1 MEKYY
6 IKTYGCQM
14 NESDSEHIASFLE
27 KKGYKSTKD
36 MNSANLIVV
45 NACSVRQS
53 AIDRIFG
60 LKQKFKKLR
69 IMNPE
74 LRIILTGCVLKSDKK
89 KFEKFFDE
97 VLTIEEFLGKDYL
110 YLEAKHFCSDSA
122 FVPIMTGCDNYCAYC
137 AVPYTRGREKSR
149 PMKEVI
155 EEVKDLIKKGYKKI
169 TLLGQNV
176 NSYKHGFVQ
185 LLQKLNSIPN
195 NFKIYFLTNHP
206 KDMSDELIET
216 VANCKK
222 IAKEI
227 HLPIQSGDDEIL
239 KKMNRGYTIRQYK
252 NLVKKIREEIPN
264 VKISTD
270 VIVGF
275 SGETEEQFQNTVKL
289 FKKVNYDTAYINKYS
304 PRFGTAAYKLEDNI
318 SWEEKKRRWKILDEL
333 VNKKPNKLIVIL
345 GSTASKK
352 SDLAVKIARAFN
364 GEIISADSRQVYK
377 EMNIGTNKITKKEMQ
392 GISHYLL
399 DIASPKRQFTVVQYQ
414 KKALKAIKKIYKK
427 GKTPIL
433 CGGTGFY
440 IQAVVDGLAIPGVKP
455 DQKLRKKL
463 EKETTEALFEKL
475 KKLDPRRAKIIDF
488 KNRRRL
494 IRALEIIIKTG
505 KSVPKLKKE
514 PLFEVFY
521 IGIKKSLPELK
532 KAINKRVDR
541 MINQGLEKEVKELVK
556 KYGWTIVLK
565 NAIGYS
571 SFASAFAPASPRL
584 CRASKASA
592 DKKATEDKQEII
604 DEIKLHTF
612 QFAKRQIT
620 WFFAHGSPRGEA
632 GGPASGGK
640 RNSIHWI
647 EDYREA
653 EKLVRKFLV

>member
-36 MNSANLIVV
+36 MNGANLIVV

-74 LRIILTGCVLKSDKK
+74 LRTILTGCVLKPDKK

-110 YLEAKHFCSDSA
+110 CLEAKHLCSDSV
-122 FVPIMTGCDNYCAYC
+122 FVPIMTGCDNYCTYC
-137 AVPYTRGREKSR
+137 VVPYTRGQEKSR
-149 PMKEVI
+149 PIKEVV
-155 EEVKDLIKKGYKKI
+155 EEAKDLIKKGYKKI

-176 NSYKHGFVQ
+176 NSYKHDFVQ
-185 LLQKLNSIPN
+185 LLQKLDGIPG

-206 KDMSDELIET
+206 KDMSDELIST
-216 VANCKK
+216 VADCKK

-252 NLVKKIREEIPN
+252 NLVKKIRKKVPN
-264 VKISTD
+264 IKLSTD

-275 SGETEEQFQNTVKL
+275 PGETEKQFENTVRL
-289 FKKVNYDTAYINKYS
+289 FKEIKFDKTYIAKYS
-304 PRFGTAAYKLEDNI
+304 PRPGTAAYELKDNV
-318 SWEEKKRRWKILDEL
+318 SWEEKKRRWKILDEIA
-333 VNKKPNKLIVIL
+333 NKKPNKLIVIL
-345 GSTASKK
+345 GPTASKK

-364 GEIISADSRQVYK
+364 GEINSADSRQDYK
-377 EMNIGTNKITKKEMQ
+377 GMDIGTNKITKKEMQ
-392 GISHYLL
+392 GIPHYLL
-399 DIASPKRQFTVVQYQ
+399 DIASPQRQFTVAQYQ
-414 KKALKAIKKIYKK
+414 KKALQAIKKIYKK
-427 GKTPIL
+427 GKIPIL

-440 IQAVVDGLAIPGVKP
+440 IQAVVDGLVIPKVKP

-463 EKETTEALFEKL
+463 EKETTEALFKKL

-514 PLFEVFY
+514 PSFEVFY
-521 IGIKKSLPELK
+521 IGIKKPLPELK

-541 MINQGLEKEVKELVK
+541 MIKQGLEKEVKGLVK
-556 KYGWTIVLK
+556 KHGWTIVIK
-565 NAIGYS
+565 NAIGY
-571 SFASAFAPASPRL
+571 
-584 CRASKASA
+584 
-592 DKKATEDKQEII
+592 QEWLIDCPVKNII
-604 DEIKLHTF
+604 LHTF

-620 WFFAHGSPRGEA
+620 WF
-632 GGPASGGK
+632 K
-640 RNSIHWI
+640 RDKRICWI
-647 EDYREA
+647 EDYRRA
-653 EKLVRKFLV
+653 EKLVREFLA

>member
-36 MNSANLIVV
+36 MNGANLIVV

-74 LRIILTGCVLKSDKK
+74 LRTILTGCVLKPDKK

-97 VLTIEEFLGKDYL
+97 VLTIEEFLDKDYL
-110 YLEAKHFCSDSA
+110 CLEAKHLCSDSV
-122 FVPIMTGCDNYCAYC
+122 FVPIMTGCDNYCTYC
-137 AVPYTRGREKSR
+137 VVPYTRGQEKSR
-149 PMKEVI
+149 PMKEVV
-155 EEVKDLIKKGYKKI
+155 EEAKDLIKKGYKKI

-185 LLQKLNSIPN
+185 LLQKLNGIPG

-206 KDMSDELIET
+206 KDMSDELINI
-216 VANCKK
+216 VADCKK

-227 HLPIQSGDDEIL
+227 HLPIQSGDDKIL
-239 KKMNRGYTIRQYK
+239 KKMNRGYTVRQYK
-252 NLVKKIREEIPN
+252 NLVKKIREKIPN

-275 SGETEEQFQNTVKL
+275 PGETEEQFQNTVKL
-289 FKKVNYDTAYINKYS
+289 FKEANYDMAYINKYS
-304 PRFGTAAYKLEDNI
+304 PRLGTAAYELKDNV
-318 SWEEKKRRWKILDEL
+318 SWEEKKRRWNVLNEIANTPQK
-333 VNKKPNKLIVIL
+333 NKLIVIL
-345 GSTASKK
+345 GSTALGK
-352 SDLAVKIARAFN
+352 SELAVKLAKKFN

-377 EMNIGTNKITKKEMQ
+377 GMDIGTSKITKKEMQ
-392 GISHYLL
+392 GIPHHLL
-399 DIASPKRQFTVVQYQ
+399 DIASPQRQFTVAQYQ

-427 GKTPIL
+427 GKIPIL

-440 IQAVVDGLAIPGVKP
+440 IQAVVDGLVIPKVKP

-463 EKETTEALFEKL
+463 EKETTEALFKKL

-514 PLFEVFY
+514 PSFKVFY
-521 IGIKKSLPELK
+521 IGIKKPLPELK

-541 MINQGLEKEVKELVK
+541 MIKQGLEKEVKELVK
-556 KYGWTIVLK
+556 KHGWTIVIK

-571 SFASAFAPASPRL
+571 SFA
-584 CRASKASA
+584 
-592 DKKATEDKQEII
+592 KATEDRQEII
-604 DEIKLHTF
+604 DEIKLHTL

-620 WFFAHGSPRGEA
+620 WF
-632 GGPASGGK
+632 K
-640 RNSIHWI
+640 RDKRIHWI
-647 EDYREA
+647 ENYKKA
-653 EKLVRKFLV
+653 EKLVRRFLKK